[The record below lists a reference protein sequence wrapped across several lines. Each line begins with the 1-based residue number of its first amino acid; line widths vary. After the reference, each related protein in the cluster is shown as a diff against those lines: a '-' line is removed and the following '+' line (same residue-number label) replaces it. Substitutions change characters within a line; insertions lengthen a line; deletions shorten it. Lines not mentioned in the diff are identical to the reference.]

1 MSAQKYFND
10 IYNIMNNLFNKS
22 PIEKHI
28 IDMII
33 SYIWVP
39 CITDFPKYFEYNL
52 DIKNIEK
59 LEPSEISFPKRN
71 MRFAIMHLLLPGWK
85 GIYGRYTLPIIIST
99 HFREYIS
106 IMPFQDS
113 EYEIINDCDFIVSN
127 EYPCTLSNG
136 WDINTIYAF
145 ANRVS
150 FDLYNFQLGDY
161 AYETIRACYC
171 I

>member
-1 MSAQKYFND
+1 MSINHSTYFNN
-10 IYNIMNNLFNKS
+10 IFNIMNNVFNKT
-22 PIEKHI
+22 PNEKHI

-39 CITDFPKYFEYNL
+39 CINYFPTYFEYNS
-52 DIKNIEK
+52 DNQNIEK
-59 LEPSEISFPKRN
+59 LEPSETFPKRN
-71 MRFAIMHLLLPGWK
+71 MKFAIMHLKLPGWK

-99 HFREYIS
+99 DLRDYIS
-106 IMPFQDS
+106 IMPFQDK
-113 EYEIINDCDFIVSN
+113 EYDFIASI
-127 EYPCTLSNG
+127 EYPCTISNG

-161 AYETIRACYC
+161 AYETIRACYR